1 MRAAQLKK
9 LMEEVVAT
17 LPTPHGEDLIEDVFC
32 AIEQNPKWRAEYDAL
47 QYSLGKGTMTG
58 WGAFWIA
65 RCKGWTAGEQVSAAR
80 STLLDS
86 YAKLVKGP
94 KPSLKK
100 VKEPEALKLMSDYF
114 FANRDSL
121 SAEVRKHRELLLE
134 LIKIGMAPA
143 EAFPIVL
150 EKPSMAR

>member
-1 MRAAQLKK
+1 MREGQLKK

-47 QYSLGKGTMTG
+47 QYSLGKGAMIG
-58 WGAFWIA
+58 WGAFWIS
-65 RCKGWTAGEQVSAAR
+65 RCKGWTAGEQVSATR
-80 STLLDS
+80 SSLLAS

-94 KPSLKK
+94 KTTLKK
-100 VKEPEALKLMSDYF
+100 VKEPEALKLMSEYF
-114 FANRDSL
+114 FTHRDTL
-121 SAEVRKHRELLLE
+121 SAEVRKQRDLLLE
-134 LIKIGMAPA
+134 LIKTGMPPA
-143 EAFPIVL
+143 DAFPIVL